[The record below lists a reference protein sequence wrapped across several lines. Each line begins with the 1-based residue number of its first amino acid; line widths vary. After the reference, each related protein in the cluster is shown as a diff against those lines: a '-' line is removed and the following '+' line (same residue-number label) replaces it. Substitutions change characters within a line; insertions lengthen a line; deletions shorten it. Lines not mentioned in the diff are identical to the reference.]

1 MNRSHTRTKWKRV
14 AKILSERVIRLM
26 KDSAKGRKWLAGLED
41 CEDGVLLG
49 ICIAI
54 DVESGALPGSVFAS
68 ILDKVDASATNAR
81 RAFGRA
87 IAKHPAAHNF
97 VCAGFPAAP
106 LKEDDCYVR
115 VIELLEFIKFYL
127 TPSHYLTLNPA
138 DVAKARKIYFGR
150 KQENSLGDINTWW
163 TGGNGRVWIT
173 SHKELDQLL
182 EGRSD
187 DEKGTVINDSLGLG
201 KPRGGGK
208 DGEPLFMIIK
218 YPRNFSIGCC
228 QPTTLDTS
236 WTLPGG
242 YYVSYVKQDSWG
254 RTQSCT
260 GTLQQCRERVHSGFK
275 NLTSEY
281 SALPIGPAS
290 KVDQDRSKLLMEA
303 FSRLDLLTSKAGKRP
318 TTRGSPRKRRAVS
331 IPKKEGRQDGSRT
344 SKAKQHS

>member
-1 MNRSHTRTKWKRV
+1 MKGPQTRTKWKRV
-14 AKILSERVIRLM
+14 AKVLSDKVISMM
-26 KDSAKGRKWLAGLED
+26 KDSAKGRKWLAGLEE
-41 CEDGVLLG
+41 CQDGALLG

-54 DVESGALPGSVFAS
+54 DVESGALPGPLFAE
-68 ILDKVDASATNAR
+68 ILDKVDLSTSDAR
-81 RAFGRA
+81 RAFARA
-87 IAKHPAAHNF
+87 IAKHPSAHNF

-150 KQENSLGDINTWW
+150 KQANSLEDINAWW

-182 EGRSD
+182 EGHSD
-187 DEKGTVINDSLGLG
+187 EEKGTIINDSLGLG
-201 KPRGGGK
+201 KKRGGGK

-218 YPRNFSIGCC
+218 YPRNFSVGCC

-236 WTLPGG
+236 WTKPGG

-260 GTLQQCRERVHSGFK
+260 GTLQRCRERVHSGFK

-281 SALPIGPAS
+281 SALPIGRAS
-290 KVDQDRSKLLMEA
+290 KVDEDRSKLLLEA
-303 FSRLDLLTSKAGKRP
+303 FCRLDLLTRKARKKRAR
-318 TTRGSPRKRRAVS
+318 RGSPRKPGAVS
-331 IPKKEGRQDGSRT
+331 ILKKEGRHDGSRK